1 VSVNDANTIVHI
13 SNLWS
18 GAQYFFSNDY
28 TRTATTPALIQG
40 PYTAPG
46 GNYGV
51 DRESAGCRGT
61 RPRRQSESRVFCHHS
76 NGDVNQ
82 SLTVNYAVSGG
93 PPPRRDRS
101 TCR

>member
-46 GNYGV
+46 GNTVSIGKVQDAAELGPDGNPSHGYF
-51 DRESAGCRGT
+51 AIT
-61 RPRRQSESRVFCHHS
+61 RTGMSISR
-76 NGDVNQ
+76 
-82 SLTVNYAVSGG
+82 
-93 PPPRRDRS
+93 
-101 TCR
+101 